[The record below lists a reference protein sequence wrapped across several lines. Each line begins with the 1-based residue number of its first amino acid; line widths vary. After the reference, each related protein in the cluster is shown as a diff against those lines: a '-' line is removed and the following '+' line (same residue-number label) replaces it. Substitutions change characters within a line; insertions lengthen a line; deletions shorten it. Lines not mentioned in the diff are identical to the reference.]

1 MAQFLTKEWLEA
13 AHAIREEYEGKAG
26 DPPAQVRMNLNIKEC
41 PDGVGEGRVVAA
53 HVDSTGG
60 EVDLDLGHLEK
71 PEVTVTV
78 SYDVAKSFIV
88 EGDVSAVMQA
98 FMSGHM
104 VATGDISKL
113 MAMQTG
119 APDPVQLEIAGKIR
133 DITD

>member
-1 MAQFLTKEWLEA
+1 MAQFLSKEWLEA

-26 DPPAQVRMNLNIKEC
+26 DPPAAVRMNLNIKEC
-41 PDGVGEGRVVAA
+41 PEGLGDDGVVAA

-60 EVDLDLGHLEK
+60 EVDLDLGHLDK

-78 SYDVAKSFIV
+78 AYGVAKSFIV

-98 FMSGHM
+98 FMSGNM
-104 VATGDISKL
+104 MATGDISKL

-119 APDPVQLEIAGKIR
+119 APDPIQLEIAGKIK

>member
-1 MAQFLTKEWLEA
+1 MPQFLSDEWLEA
-13 AHAIREEYEGKAG
+13 AHAIRAEYDGRAG
-26 DPPAQVRMNLNIKEC
+26 DPPAKVRMNLNIKEC
-41 PDGVGEGRVVAA
+41 PDGLGDDGVIAA

-78 SYDVAKSFIV
+78 AYDVAKSFIV

-98 FMSGHM
+98 FMSGNM
-104 VATGDISKL
+104 VATGDLAKL

-119 APDPVQLEIAGKIR
+119 VPDPVQLEIAGKIQA
-133 DITD
+133 ITD